1 MVGIGGDAEQAE
13 RAEFRP
19 QMRGELVRAVDVGG
33 ERRDPVLREA
43 AHHVAQRLD
52 VLAKREVKRV
62 RVHFFPPWRALLRPG
77 ALSWQDR
84 FR

>member
-1 MVGIGGDAEQAE
+1 MVGVGGDAEQAE
-13 RAEFRP
+13 RAELRP
-19 QMRGELVRAVDVGG
+19 KLWREFVGAVDLLG

-52 VLAKREVKRV
+52 VLTKREVQRV
-62 RVHFFPPWRALLRPG
+62 RVHFLPLWCLRPG
-77 ALSWQDR
+77 ASSWQDR